1 MSVFEKYF
9 KAVGP
14 KWRECKINNCEVKI
28 KYESAKKHS
37 SILRNHMNNKHSEV
51 FEEPNAKIPKMTDYI
66 VPSGSE
72 DKYPN
77 LPALD
82 RQAIAA
88 CCSSHVIPYDIVEDD
103 VFQLAYPCAIKSRK
117 IAERVAT
124 IANEWRD
131 VIKKEAE
138 GMSLTIMLD
147 GWTNSKSKKH
157 HVCILLWNSSKIF
170 YLLSKVL
177 QTKTANDFKNLIE
190 ETLTSLSNARIVAAV
205 ADNARNI
212 QGGLKMINAAHPRIL
227 AVKCGAHLLNHIS
240 GDVFKKID
248 IAADALKSLDTM
260 VGQGLLARYSPV
272 RWIAR
277 YESI

>member
-1 MSVFEKYF
+1 MSVFVKYF
-9 KAVGP
+9 KAVGENL
-14 KWRECKINNCEVKI
+14 RECKINNCGVKI
-28 KYESAKKHS
+28 KYKSAEKHS
-37 SILRNHMNNKHSEV
+37 SNLRNHLNNKHSEV
-51 FEEPNAKIPKMTDYI
+51 YEEPNAKIPEMTDYI

-117 IAERVAT
+117 KIAERVAT

-131 VIKKEAE
+131 VIKRCY
-138 GMSLTIMLD
+138 LTIMLD

-157 HVCILLWNSSKIF
+157 HVCILLWNGSKIF
-170 YLLSKVL
+170 YLQSKVL

-190 ETLTSLSNARIVAAV
+190 ETLTSLSNVRIVAAV
-205 ADNARNI
+205 SDNARNM
-212 QGGLKMINAAHPRIL
+212 QGSKNDQ
-227 AVKCGAHLLNHIS
+227 CCSSTNIS
-240 GDVFKKID
+240 SEMQCTLTKPYFGRCI
-248 IAADALKSLDTM
+248 
-260 VGQGLLARYSPV
+260 
-272 RWIAR
+272 
-277 YESI
+277 